1 MQGTRPYTRTSAP
14 TATRCTASSSP
25 ENSAFGSTEG
35 NNVHINLE
43 PDTRAMTK
51 RLFEALSSEGKVDS
65 PLQEMFW
72 GGTYGSVTD
81 RFGVHWMFNCVTRT

>member
-1 MQGTRPYTRTSAP
+1 
-14 TATRCTASSSP
+14 
-25 ENSAFGSTEG
+25 
-35 NNVHINLE
+35 
-43 PDTRAMTK
+43 MTK